1 MNQVNARVGNGL
13 GVSFLRINDGTF
25 LLQDV

>member
-13 GVSFLRINDGTF
+13 GVLFLRINDGTF
-25 LLQDV
+25 LLQAV